1 MFCHYLPYF
10 LYIPRYWYVY
20 VMWSGVNLQR
30 NNFTLKKKL
39 DPILICF
46 EALREIKSLNFWWK
60 SIKFVILQFS
70 VLLNSLNLNE
80 KFCSLFITPGPIHF
94 CFSQNNIPEEPVA
107 YSRCHILLLHIC
119 TLYFA
124 LFHST
129 LCQND
134 RKLFTMLLK
143 VQYRKVPQPTLE
155 LWLYKNFKKV
165 PEKLIQKCLFGA

>member
-1 MFCHYLPYF
+1 M
-10 LYIPRYWYVY
+10 WY
-20 VMWSGVNLQR
+20 GVNLQR

-107 YSRCHILLLHIC
+107 YSRCHIC

-129 LCQND
+129 LCQNV
-134 RKLFTMLLK
+134 RKIDNKNIIVEIEVVFKIISVTNSSVSK
-143 VQYRKVPQPTLE
+143 SAYRALTV
-155 LWLYKNFKKV
+155 
-165 PEKLIQKCLFGA
+165 

>member
-10 LYIPRYWYVY
+10 LYIPRVY
-20 VMWSGVNLQR
+20 VIWSKLAKK
-30 NNFTLKKKL
+30 NFTLKKKL

-60 SIKFVILQFS
+60 SIKFVILQFF
-70 VLLNSLNLNE
+70 VLLNSQLNE

-107 YSRCHILLLHIC
+107 YSRCHIC

-124 LFHST
+124 LFYIT

-143 VQYRKVPQPTLE
+143 VQYRKVPRTLT
-155 LWLYKNFKKV
+155 V
-165 PEKLIQKCLFGA
+165 

>member
-1 MFCHYLPYF
+1 MHVCWKSDEIQDSSDFQQTCACL
-10 LYIPRYWYVY
+10 
-20 VMWSGVNLQR
+20 
-30 NNFTLKKKL
+30 LKIRWNQVIIRPSLINHEGKKL

-107 YSRCHILLLHIC
+107 YSRCHIASTTTHLHTLFC
-119 TLYFA
+119 TL
-124 LFHST
+124 
-129 LCQND
+129 
-134 RKLFTMLLK
+134 
-143 VQYRKVPQPTLE
+143 P
-155 LWLYKNFKKV
+155 
-165 PEKLIQKCLFGA
+165 

>member
-1 MFCHYLPYF
+1 MILF
-10 LYIPRYWYVY
+10 
-20 VMWSGVNLQR
+20 WSLVWNW
-30 NNFTLKKKL
+30 K
-39 DPILICF
+39 C
-46 EALREIKSLNFWWK
+46 KSLNFWWK

-143 VQYRKVPQPTLE
+143 VQYRKVPIE
-155 LWLYKNFKKV
+155 LWLYKTLKNIFKSVCLAPKQSNNSNPFINCISSFYLTYWV
-165 PEKLIQKCLFGA
+165 SQKKI